1 MKKESGNAK
10 KTFKKTYDETYNG
23 LKIMEEN
30 QKEHR
35 TEFIAKHIDTI
46 MQCIND
52 FSSSL
57 RKDVPT
63 GTTPTKK
70 EYSLPTPFK
79 KLDPR
84 DIVLENLKRRV
95 LTGSV
100 ILDSTETEKNVTSQ
114 SPSASSVETTED
126 SSSDV
131 QTDEGCKQ
139 NMESDTHT
147 VDESNEALA
156 PVVDGVAVE
165 KVEVLVETEKIPV
178 HSVSGEQKVS
188 RRPPGWMERQ
198 KKMKFRPQVIRNC
211 CQIRL

>member
-57 RKDVPT
+57 HKDVPT

-114 SPSASSVETTED
+114 SPSVSSVETTED
-126 SSSDV
+126 SSNVVKV
-131 QTDEGCKQ
+131 QADEVE
-139 NMESDTHT
+139 N
-147 VDESNEALA
+147 
-156 PVVDGVAVE
+156 DGYT
-165 KVEVLVETEKIPV
+165 L
-178 HSVSGEQKVS
+178 
-188 RRPPGWMERQ
+188 R
-198 KKMKFRPQVIRNC
+198 
-211 CQIRL
+211 